1 MDEYLPN
8 PVLKELRLHTN
19 LLKDIIKKLSKNDVD
34 EYFTIQEAAKILK
47 RSRSTIRQWIKK
59 GMLEGVKLN
68 NTKQDR
74 YLIPR
79 ESIKL
84 IVNKN
89 RFL

>member
-1 MDEYLPN
+1 MNIYLTA
-8 PVLKELRLHTN
+8 VLKELRLHTD
-19 LLKDIIKKLSKNDVD
+19 LLKDIIKKLSENDVD
-34 EYFTIQEAAKILK
+34 EYLTIQETAKILK

-59 GMLEGVKLN
+59 GMLEGLKLN

-74 YLIPR
+74 YLVPK

-84 IVNKN
+84 MVNKN